1 MINKKKVEENPETF
15 RIAKPEVKKKSTPL
29 FIKLIVALVIILLC
43 ILIYWEKYQIYNYI
57 PEEEIKT
64 YDGVSTISGTNI
76 PAGNTLTQTFN
87 IDDSFNLSVLNQ
99 ETLDG
104 IKYKVYKDREEYLNF
119 YSKYKVGRDF
129 SEQDFENFYLIV
141 LYKDGTELKFV
152 DRFCNM
158 SYDNILL
165 KSEETTAKYVTFL
178 VLPRVK
184 VSDLNITLKIGN
196 SIILENEESVLDKMI
211 NNLTMFSNYFSNKY
225 FENKPMKDSK
235 YYIEEIKLINDKAN
249 NNLKDSTKE
258 LIDEAK
264 EEPKTYWQAE
274 VTLEQNTNYTLKVL
288 VDPESGNIVG
298 VYDLSK
304 DDRNK

>member
-15 RIAKPEVKKKSTPL
+15 RIAKPEVKKKSTLL
-29 FIKLIVALVIILLC
+29 FIKLVVALVIILLC

-87 IDDSFNLSVLNQ
+87 IDDSFNLSVLNK
-99 ETLDG
+99 ETPDG
-104 IKYKVYKDREEYLNF
+104 IKYKIYKDREEYLNF
-119 YSKYKVGRDF
+119 YNKYKVGREF

-141 LYKDGTELKFV
+141 LYKDGAELKFV
-152 DRFCNM
+152 ERFCNM

-165 KSEETTAKYVTFL
+165 KHEETTAKYVTFL

-211 NNLTMFSNYFSNKY
+211 NNLTMFSNYFSSKY

-258 LIDEAK
+258 FIDESK
-264 EEPKTYWQAE
+264 EEPKTYWQSE